1 MGGTASF
8 PDVSCF
14 ACRTIYWTGSKDGLR
29 RSLFLCREQDFRQQD
44 RRHQEL

>member
-1 MGGTASF
+1 MDYTTAF

-14 ACRTIYWTGSKDGLR
+14 ADRAVFWTGSKDGLR
-29 RSLFLCREQDFRQQD
+29 CQQLCREQDFRQQG